1 MIARGHARVLAG
13 LLGLAALAFAA
24 YQPALRGDF
33 VWDDDT
39 HVVANPSVTQPGQFR
54 AIWSDPD
61 ASPQYYPL
69 TFSLFRLQFALWGYQ
84 PAGYHVVNLL
94 LHLACALLLWRVLA
108 GLRVP
113 WAWLGAAAFTV
124 HPLNVMS
131 VAWITEL
138 KNVLCLALMLAAT
151 LALLRPWMRNTPPPA
166 PGERTRA
173 ALVFTVL
180 GVLALLAKTAAILL
194 VPGLLLV
201 AWVRRWRWGMR
212 EGLALGAVALAGFGL
227 GAVMVQEEAEIRA
240 VHAAEIALGAAE
252 RIQVFGH
259 AFWFY
264 LGKLVHPGGLA
275 FFYPKPAVG
284 AGLVAAWIP
293 PLAAV
298 SVLVAAWSLR
308 RRTGRALPAVLLFH
322 AIAAPGVVLLH
333 PLYMMRYTYTA
344 DHWFYFA
351 APAVLPLLA
360 GYAGMWAH
368 RVDRRIAS
376 HLGLAALVALTAWW
390 THLAR
395 RQASTY
401 RDYETLLRHNLRLY
415 PSSWVVSNNLGLLLG
430 QQGRCAD
437 AVALLQQAAR
447 LRPESA
453 EAWNNLGSM
462 VRQCGAPAEALEHFQ
477 RALYYDATFLKARF
491 NLGETLLALGRA
503 DAAVRQL
510 AQAGAL
516 AGRDARVLLVLGE
529 ALGRTGRWSEA
540 FDAAR
545 IYTERAPDDV
555 RGWLQ
560 RGVCAQ
566 ALGQRDETERAFRAA
581 LARAPGHPDAL
592 NNLAWLYAD
601 DPLATP
607 GEHTEALALAARAV
621 EQVPDHPYYRGTL
634 AAALA
639 ANGRPAEAA
648 AQVRVA
654 IEHAARTGDNG
665 FITAARERLA
675 GYEAAARR

>member
-1 MIARGHARVLAG
+1 VTGHRRARALAG
-13 LLGLAALAFAA
+13 AVALAALAVIV
-24 YQPALRGDF
+24 YQPAWRGDF

-39 HVVANPSVTQPGQFR
+39 HVVANPAVTQPGKLG
-54 AIWSDPD
+54 AIWTDPD

-69 TFSLFRLQFALWGYQ
+69 TFSLFRLQFVLWEYQ
-84 PAGYHVVNLL
+84 PAGYHAVNLA
-94 LHLACALLLWRVLA
+94 LHVLCALLLWRLLA

-138 KNVLCLALMLAAT
+138 KNVLCLTLMLAAA
-151 LALLRPWMRNTPPPA
+151 LALLRPWQREAPPPSPA
-166 PGERTRA
+166 ERTCA
-173 ALVFTVL
+173 AMVFVLV

-201 AWVRRWRWGMR
+201 AWVKRWRWGVR
-212 EGLALGAVALAGFGL
+212 EGLALAAVALAGIGL
-227 GAVMVQEEAEIRA
+227 GVVMVQEEAEIRA
-240 VHAAEIALGAAE
+240 VHAAEIALSAVE
-252 RIQVFGH
+252 RFQVFGH

-264 LGKLVHPGGLA
+264 LGKVVHPHGLA
-275 FFYPKPAVG
+275 FFYPKPPVG
-284 AGLVAAWIP
+284 AGLLSAWFP
-293 PLAAV
+293 PFAAV
-298 SVLVAAWSLR
+298 AVLVAAWLLR
-308 RRTGRALPAVLLFH
+308 RRTGRALPAVLWFYAL
-322 AIAAPGVVLLH
+322 AAPGVVLLH
-333 PLYMMRYTYTA
+333 PLYMMRYTVTA

-351 APAVLPLLA
+351 APAMLPLLA
-360 GYAGMWAH
+360 GYAGWWTQPRH
-368 RVDRRIAS
+368 RRAAS
-376 HLGLAALVALTAWW
+376 TIGLAALVVLTAWW

-395 RQASTY
+395 RQAATY
-401 RDYETLLRHNLRLY
+401 RDYETLLRHNLRMY
-415 PSSWVVSNNLGLLLG
+415 PASWVVSNNLGLLLG

-437 AVALLQQAAR
+437 AIALLQQAAR

-462 VRQCGAPAEALEHFQ
+462 VRQCGAPADALEHFQ
-477 RALYYDATFLKARF
+477 RALYYDASFLKARF

-503 DAAVRQL
+503 DDAVRQL

-529 ALGRTGRWSEA
+529 ALGRTGRWNEA

-545 IYTERAPDDV
+545 IYTERTPNDV

-566 ALGQRDETERAFRAA
+566 ALGLRDEAERAFRAA
-581 LARAPGHPDAL
+581 LARAPDHPDAL
-592 NNLAWLYAD
+592 NNLAWLFAD

-607 GEHTEALALAARAV
+607 GEHAEALAFATRAV
-621 EQVPDHPYYRGTL
+621 ELAPDHPYYRGTL

-639 ANGRPAEAA
+639 ASGRPAEAA
-648 AQVRVA
+648 AQLGRA
-654 IEHAARTGDNG
+654 IDLAGRTGDAG
-665 FITAARERLA
+665 FIASARERLA
-675 GYEAAARR
+675 GYEANARR